1 MGSGC
6 AFAESP
12 AVRYHVRMNSPQ
24 KNILIRNIVGG
35 VGLIVIAVFVMAFF
49 GVFES
54 DQSNE
59 AQIRAV
65 IEGVKEEIN
74 DHDWEALLA
83 LSDSTPEEADIWR
96 RSIPKQA
103 DVVVVDSLTPKS
115 FLTVPD
121 NATEFVVDVT
131 AIARMELA
139 TVAVGR
145 PVQTEGKLYF
155 VKVSVAGKD
164 VWKLD
169 LKRSAPTFPYLPNP
183 KLPPR
188 TAAPT
193 E

>member
-1 MGSGC
+1 MD
-6 AFAESP
+6 
-12 AVRYHVRMNSPQ
+12 RPQ
-24 KNILIRNIVGG
+24 RNILIRNLVGG
-35 VGLIVIAVFVMAFF
+35 LGLVLIAVFILAFF
-49 GVFES
+49 GAFEGE
-54 DQSNE
+54 QTNE
-59 AQIRAV
+59 AQVRALM
-65 IEGVKEEIN
+65 EGTQEAIN
-74 DHDWEALLA
+74 DHDWDELLA

-103 DVVVVDSLTPKS
+103 DVVVVDALTPKG